1 MKNLLCVI
9 ALLFTIISCTPEPD
23 RAPSAAANVTVLT
36 TTFIIPGLD
45 RQRTVRLYLPPGYS
59 DSANANQRY
68 PVLYMHDGQNLFD
81 KSTAYAGE
89 WQVDEILN
97 QLATERQLQLIV
109 VGIDN
114 GGEHRMT
121 ELNPL
126 DHAEYG
132 KSEAAA
138 YLALLRD
145 VVKPYIDQHY
155 RTLPDAANT
164 GIMGSSMGGL
174 FSHFAALEAGDI
186 FSKIGIFSPSYWITD
201 TAVTR
206 YQQSPVPASAR
217 WYFYVGGDEGG
228 GMAEQA
234 SQVYQAVDTLPASQ
248 GLRQFKLAPD
258 AQHNEAAWAAE
269 FRQAVLWL
277 YANP

>member
-1 MKNLLCVI
+1 MKTLFCVF
-9 ALLFTIISCTPEPD
+9 ALLVTLSACTPEPD
-23 RAPSAAANVTVLT
+23 RSPSAAANVTVLSA
-36 TTFIIPGLD
+36 TFNIPGLE
-45 RQRTVRLYLPPGYS
+45 RSRTVRLYLPPDY
-59 DSANANQRY
+59 ANNAKRY

-97 QLATERQLQLIV
+97 QLAGESQLELIV

-132 KSEAAA
+132 KSEAKA

-145 VVKPYIDQHY
+145 VVKPYIDSQY

-174 FSHFAALEAGDI
+174 FSHFAALEAAET
-186 FSKIGIFSPSYWITD
+186 FSKIGIFSPSYWITGEQ
-201 TAVTR
+201 VQR
-206 YQQSPVPASAR
+206 YEQSPVPAGAR
-217 WYFYVGGDEGG
+217 WYFYAGGSEGGD
-228 GMAEQA
+228 MADQA
-234 SQVYQAVDTLPASQ
+234 NQVYQAVNALPGSQ
-248 GLRQFKLAPD
+248 GARKFSLAP
-258 AQHNEAAWAAE
+258 AAEHNEAAWAAE

-277 YANP
+277 YKNP

>member
-1 MKNLLCVI
+1 MKTWCCVFVLLVTLS
-9 ALLFTIISCTPEPD
+9 ACTPEPD
-23 RAPSAAANVTVLT
+23 RSPSAAANVTVLT
-36 TTFIIPGLD
+36 QPFTLPGLN
-45 RQRTVRLYLPPGYS
+45 RQRTVRLYLPPAY
-59 DSANANQRY
+59 ANSTKRY

-81 KSTAYAGE
+81 KSTGYAGE

-97 QLATERQLQLIV
+97 QLATEGKLELIV

-126 DHAEYG
+126 DNAEFG
-132 KSEAAA
+132 KSEAQA

-145 VVKPYIDQHY
+145 VVKPYIDSNY

-174 FSHFAALEAGDI
+174 FSHFAALEAADT
-186 FSKIGIFSPSYWITD
+186 FSKIGIFSPSYWITAEQVD
-201 TAVTR
+201 R
-206 YQQSPVPASAR
+206 YQQSPVPTNAR
-217 WYFYVGGDEGG
+217 WYFYVGGSEGG
-228 GMAEQA
+228 DMAIQA
-234 SQVYQAVDTLPASQ
+234 QQVYQAVDKLPASTGQ
-248 GLRQFKLAPD
+248 RQFSLAP
-258 AQHNEAAWAAE
+258 AAEHNEAAWAAE

-277 YANP
+277 YQNP

>member
-1 MKNLLCVI
+1 MKNPFYLIAVLLVC
-9 ALLFTIISCTPEPD
+9 ASCTPEPD
-23 RAPSAAANVTVLT
+23 RSPSAAANVTVLT
-36 TTFIIPGLD
+36 QPFTMPGLN
-45 RQRTVRLYLPPGYS
+45 RQRTVRLYLPPDY
-59 DSANANQRY
+59 ANSTARY

-97 QLATERQLQLIV
+97 QLAGEGKLELIV

-132 KSEAAA
+132 KSEANA
-138 YLALLRD
+138 YLALVRD
-145 VVKPYIDQHY
+145 VVKPYIDSHY

-174 FSHFAALEAGDI
+174 FSHFAALEAADT
-186 FSKIGIFSPSYWITD
+186 FSKIGIFSPSYWITAEQVD
-201 TAVTR
+201 R
-206 YQQSPVPASAR
+206 YQQSPVPANAR
-217 WYFYVGGDEGG
+217 WYFYVGGSEGG
-228 GMAEQA
+228 EMATQA
-234 SQVYQAVDTLPASQ
+234 QQVYEAVDKLPASAGQ
-248 GLRQFKLAPD
+248 RQFSLSAD
-258 AQHNEAAWAAE
+258 AEHNEAAWAAE

-277 YANP
+277 YAKP

>member
-1 MKNLLCVI
+1 MKKPFYLI
-9 ALLFTIISCTPEPD
+9 ALLLACASCTPEPD
-23 RAPSAAANVTVLT
+23 RSPSAAANVTVLT
-36 TTFIIPGLD
+36 QTFSIPGLN
-45 RQRTVRLYLPPGYS
+45 RQRTVRLYLPPDY
-59 DSANANQRY
+59 ANNTKRY

-81 KSTAYAGE
+81 RSTAYAGE

-97 QLATERQLQLIV
+97 QLAAEGQLELIV

-132 KSEAAA
+132 KSEAKA

-145 VVKPYIDQHY
+145 VVKPYIDSQY
-155 RTLPDAANT
+155 RTLPDATNT

-174 FSHFAALEAGDI
+174 FSHFAALEAADT
-186 FSKIGIFSPSYWITD
+186 FSKIGIFSPSYWIT
-201 TAVTR
+201 AEQVQC
-206 YQQSPVPASAR
+206 YQQSPVPTNAR
-217 WYFYVGGDEGG
+217 WYFYVGGSEGG
-228 GMAEQA
+228 DMADQA
-234 SQVYQAVDTLPASQ
+234 QQVYQAVNKLPASTGQ
-248 GLRQFKLAPD
+248 RQFSLAP
-258 AQHNEAAWAAE
+258 AAEHNEAAWAAE

-277 YANP
+277 YKNP

>member
-1 MKNLLCVI
+1 MKNLLYVI
-9 ALLFTIISCTPEPD
+9 ALLFTIISCTAEPD
-23 RAPSAAANVTVLT
+23 RTPSAAANVTVLT
-36 TTFIIPGLD
+36 TTFTIPGLD
-45 RQRTVRLYLPPGYS
+45 RQRTVRLYLPPGYNNS
-59 DSANANQRY
+59 ANQRY

-97 QLATERQLQLIV
+97 QLATADQLQLIV

-121 ELNPL
+121 ELNPHN
-126 DHAEYG
+126 HAEYG

-174 FSHFAALEAGDI
+174 FSHFAALEAGDT

-206 YQQSPVPASAR
+206 YQQSPVPVDAR

-234 SQVYQAVDTLPASQ
+234 SQVYQAVDKLPASQ
-248 GLRQFKLAPD
+248 GQRQFKLAPD
-258 AQHNEAAWAAE
+258 AGHNEAAWAAE

-277 YANP
+277 YAKP

>member
-1 MKNLLCVI
+1 MKNLFCII
-9 ALLFTIISCTPEPD
+9 ALLFTIISCTPAPD

-36 TTFIIPGLD
+36 TTFTIPGLD
-45 RQRTVRLYLPPGYS
+45 RQRTVRLYLPPGYA
-59 DSANANQRY
+59 DSSGRY

-81 KSTAYAGE
+81 KSSAYAGE

-97 QLATERQLQLIV
+97 SLAGNEQLELIV

-132 KSEAAA
+132 KSEAGA

-186 FSKIGIFSPSYWITD
+186 FSKIGIFSPSYWITGS
-201 TAVTR
+201 AVTR
-206 YQQSPVPASAR
+206 YQQSPVPAGAR

-228 GMAEQA
+228 GMADQA
-234 SQVYQAVDTLPASQ
+234 KQVYQAVDTLPASQ
-248 GLRQFKLAPD
+248 GQRQFNLVMD

-277 YANP
+277 YAKP

>member
-1 MKNLLCVI
+1 MKNLLSVI
-9 ALLFTIISCTPEPD
+9 AFLLVCSGCTPEPD

-36 TTFIIPGLD
+36 TTFTIPGLD

-59 DSANANQRY
+59 ANDTQRF

-97 QLATERQLQLIV
+97 QLATAGQLQLIV

-126 DHAEYG
+126 DHAEFG
-132 KSEAAA
+132 KSEAVA

-174 FSHFAALEAGDI
+174 FSHFAALEAGDT

-201 TAVTR
+201 SAVTR
-206 YQQSPVPASAR
+206 YQQQPVPAGAR

-234 SQVYQAVDTLPASQ
+234 KQVYQAVDTLPASQ
-248 GLRQFKLAPD
+248 GQRQFNLVMD

-277 YANP
+277 YAKP